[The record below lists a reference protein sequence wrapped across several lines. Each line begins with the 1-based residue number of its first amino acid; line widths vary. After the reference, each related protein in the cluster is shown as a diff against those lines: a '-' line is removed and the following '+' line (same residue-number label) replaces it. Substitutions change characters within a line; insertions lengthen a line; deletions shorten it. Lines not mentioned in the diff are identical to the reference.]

1 MQLERR
7 GWRELTPP
15 IADSRDP
22 APELSVVIPCL
33 NEAETLASC
42 IDAAREAITEHRIAG
57 EIVIADNGSIDGSIE
72 IGTSQ
77 GAGVR
82 VIGVDAKGYGSALMG
97 GIRAARGR
105 YIVMGDADASYDF
118 GEAPKF
124 LDQLKR
130 GYDLVQGCRLPSGGG
145 RIEPGAMP
153 FLHRVW
159 GNPMLTALAR
169 LWFGVPIHDIQCGLR
184 GFDRSFW
191 FTLDQHCTGME
202 FSSEM
207 LIKAALK
214 GGRIG
219 EVPITLHRDGRTAH
233 PPHMRTFRDGWRNL
247 RFYLLFSPRWLF
259 FVPGLLFLLLGAIGY
274 AVALPGASIGAAT
287 FDAHTLLFASLSVIL
302 GYQSVL
308 FAVLTRLFDIVE
320 GFLPADARFIRLF
333 DIFNLER
340 GLLAGAAAV
349 VLGLALLGLAV
360 AQWYRVDFGRLDY
373 GETMRI
379 VIPGVTLTALGVQ
392 TVLSSFVFSIIGLKR
407 R

>member
-1 MQLERR
+1 MHVERR

-15 IADSRDP
+15 IAETQDQ
-22 APELSVVIPCL
+22 APEVSVVMPCL
-33 NEAETLASC
+33 NEAETLATC
-42 IDAAREAITEHRIAG
+42 IEAAQRALAEHHVAG
-57 EIVIADNGSIDGSIE
+57 EIIIADNGSTDGSVE
-72 IGTSQ
+72 IATARG
-77 GAGVR
+77 GGVR
-82 VIGVDAKGYGSALMG
+82 VISVEAKGYGSALTG

-105 YIVMGDADASYDF
+105 YVVMGDADASYDF
-118 GEAPKF
+118 GEAPKI
-124 LDQLKR
+124 LEHLKR
-130 GYDLVQGCRLPSGGG
+130 GHDLVQGCRLPSGGG
-145 RIEPGAMP
+145 RIEQNAMP

-169 LWFGVPIHDIQCGLR
+169 WWFGVPIHDIQCGLR
-184 GFDRSFW
+184 GFDRAFW
-191 FTLDQHCTGME
+191 LTLDQHCTGME

-259 FVPGLLFLLLGAIGY
+259 FVPGLVLLLLGAVGY
-274 AVALPGASIGAAT
+274 GVALPGASIGAAT
-287 FDAHTLLFASLSVIL
+287 FDAHTLLFASLSLIL

-308 FAVLTRLFDIVE
+308 FAVLTRLFGTVE
-320 GFLPADARFIRLF
+320 GFLPEDPRFIRLF
-333 DIFNLER
+333 DVFNLER

-349 VLGLALLGLAV
+349 VLGLIFLGLAV
-360 AQWYRVDFGRLDY
+360 TRWYEVGFGRLDY

-392 TVLSSFVFSIIGLKR
+392 TVLSSFVLSIVGLKR